1 MPLRAQQADL
11 VFKATGGK
19 GQERRELLL
28 QKIAA
33 AQRAQQVYT
42 LAFNRWAAL
51 TSSAHSVELPVRGRL
66 ASGLGQ
72 DSVLEI
78 GVTLHH
84 TYGTPL
90 IRGSALKGLAAHYC
104 DRVWGAGDAGFT
116 LDGDKHKVLFGTTD
130 SSGFIAFHDAWISP
144 ASLSATSQGVVLDV
158 MTVHHGPYYMGEDET
173 APTDFDDPN
182 PIYFLSVAGTF
193 RFALE
198 CSDASEAGRLWGNLA
213 LVLLKQ
219 ALTNWGVGAKTSSGY
234 GRFGETS

>member
-11 VFKATGGK
+11 VFKATSGK
-19 GQERRELLL
+19 GVERRELLL

-33 AQRAQQVYT
+33 AQRAQQVYS

-90 IRGSALKGLAAHYC
+90 IRGSALKGLAAHS
-104 DRVWGAGDAGFT
+104 VIA
-116 LDGDKHKVLFGTTD
+116 FGGLMTQGSSWTVTSTRCYSEPPIQVD
-130 SSGFIAFHDAWISP
+130 SSRFMMPGSRRP
-144 ASLSATSQGVVLDV
+144 ACRRKVPGVVLDV

-182 PIYFLSVAGTF
+182 PISFLSVAGTF
-193 RFALE
+193 RFRTRMFRRE
-198 CSDASEAGRLWGNLA
+198 RS
-213 LVLLKQ
+213 
-219 ALTNWGVGAKTSSGY
+219 GAPLGQSRT
-234 GRFGETS
+234 R